1 MFRPNMLSRALPF
14 RVYIV
19 TILKALIIIIE
30 TLVVKYQFWVYKIR
44 IMFALDDQVERI
56 SLDFFEME
64 ECRLVGLC
72 TNSGL

>member
-64 ECRLVGLC
+64 ECRLVGIC
-72 TNSGL
+72 IMY